1 MNTQILALQEEYE
14 RMQTFIEGR
23 PASTYELNK
32 ENYSQRLRELDAQI
46 DAAIAADTPKTKAE
60 IQAATYEATCTA
72 CNIADAM
79 KVCDFCV
86 FRQCRSVSDEDEK
99 FIMLV
104 AAASFEEPQTA
115 EEAASA
121 MLIGAPSLNDMTDAE
136 QKKWYADIQPIEF

>member
-1 MNTQILALQEEYE
+1 MGNGSIEQARAMYAELGLCYE
-14 RMQTFIEGR
+14 CGRTFAYCTC
-23 PASTYELNK
+23 P
-32 ENYSQRLRELDAQI
+32 
-46 DAAIAADTPKTKAE
+46 PTKAE

-104 AAASFEEPQTA
+104 AAASFEFPW
-115 EEAASA
+115 
-121 MLIGAPSLNDMTDAE
+121 TDAE
-136 QKKWYADIQPIEF
+136 VASEEDNHRPEVSL